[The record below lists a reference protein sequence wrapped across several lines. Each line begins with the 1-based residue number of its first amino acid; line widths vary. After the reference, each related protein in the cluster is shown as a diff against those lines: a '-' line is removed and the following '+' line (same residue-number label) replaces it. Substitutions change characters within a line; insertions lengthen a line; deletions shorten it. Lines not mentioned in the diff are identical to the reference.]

1 MMPAWVRTVCDV
13 PQTVYP
19 AAWPMTPVARPG
31 LLLEGA
37 REIVTLAG
45 GLRRGTA
52 QGQVATMSAADGGLA
67 VACWE
72 GQIVLAGRRDEV
84 LRRLAAKGLDPSDG
98 ARFARLDVAGGTVT
112 PGLIDPHTH
121 LVFAGSRESEIELRR
136 RGATYLEILAAG
148 GGILSTVAA
157 TRLASVDELVTQGRR
172 WLLEMLRHGA
182 TTVEAKSGYGLERA
196 AELRQLE
203 AIGRLDAEGPVE
215 LVPTFLGAHAVAPE
229 FRGRPNAT
237 DAYVRDVIEVQL
249 PAVAAQRIARFCD
262 VFCEQGV
269 FTVDQSRQ
277 VLLAG
282 ARLGLGPRLHAD
294 ELRPSGG
301 AELAAEL
308 GALAA
313 DHLGVPSAA
322 GIDALAGAAD
332 AGTAVVATLLPA
344 TSLFLKGEEYGPAR
358 ELIDRGVPVA
368 LGTDFNPGTS
378 PVPNLHLVL
387 SLAVL
392 RMGLTPSEAL
402 AAVTVNAAHALGLGD
417 SHGTIEPGRQ
427 ADLVAWDVPGH
438 GQVPYWLGAG
448 LVRAV
453 VKRGRV
459 VGID

>member
-1 MMPAWVRTVCDV
+1 MSPAPGIDRGRSAGEA
-13 PQTVYP
+13 PGS
-19 AAWPMTPVARPG
+19 RPG
-31 LLLEGA
+31 LLVEGA
-37 REIVTLAG
+37 REIVTMAG
-45 GLRRGTA
+45 GLRRGAA
-52 QGQVATMSAADGGLA
+52 QGQAASLSASDGGLE

-72 GQIVLAGRRDEV
+72 GRFVLAGRRDDV
-84 LRRLAAKGLDPSDG
+84 ARRLAADGLDPADG
-98 ARFARLDVAGGTVT
+98 ARFACLDVAGGTVT

-121 LVFAGSRESEIELRR
+121 LVFAGSRENEIELRR

-157 TRLASVDELVTQGRR
+157 TRRASVDDLTASGHR
-172 WLLEMLRHGA
+172 WLREMLRHGA
-182 TTVEAKSGYGLERA
+182 TTVEAKSGYGLERD

-203 AIGRLDAEGPVE
+203 AIGRLDAEGPTE

-229 FRGRPNAT
+229 FRDRPDAT
-237 DAYVRDVIEVQL
+237 DAYVRDVIDVQL
-249 PAVAAQRIARFCD
+249 PAVAAQGIARFCD

-269 FTVDQSRQ
+269 FTAEQSRR

-282 ARLGLGPRLHAD
+282 ARLGLGLRLHAD

-308 GALAA
+308 GAAAA
-313 DHLGVPSAA
+313 DHLGVPSPA
-322 GIDALAGAAD
+322 GIDALAGVAD
-332 AGTAVVATLLPA
+332 AGTPVVATLLPA
-344 TSLFLKGEEYGPAR
+344 TSLFLKGDEYGPAR

-378 PVPNLHLVL
+378 PAPNLQLVL

-392 RMGLTPSEAL
+392 RMGLTPLEAL
-402 AAVTVNAAHALGLGD
+402 AGVTVNAAHALRLGD

-427 ADLVAWDVPGH
+427 ADLVAWDVPGI
-438 GQVPYWLGAG
+438 GQIPYWLGAG

-459 VGID
+459 VAFD